1 VGQAKS
7 ISNVTVEQVPVAVNL
22 SQPTGVL
29 PVPGIELGAAA
40 TGLKSGN
47 DVVVVTLD
55 AQTHVAG
62 VYTQS
67 AFAAPPVVLAKA
79 RQADSRAWVINSGN
93 ANAATG
99 APGMHD
105 AEQICASVAQQLP
118 GIDPTDVQPFS
129 TGVIGERLNVPRIQ
143 QAVKESVAD
152 LRPDGWLS
160 AAEAIMTTDTLPKLV
175 SRRVALASGEI
186 VITGMAK
193 GSGMIKPDM
202 ATMLAFVA
210 CNAKVSAQLI
220 PVLTKQLADLSFNRI
235 SVDGDTST
243 NDCFMLAA
251 TGVSDTAEIESVDH
265 DDFAALFAGLSDV
278 VQHLAQ
284 AIVRDGEGATKFVTV
299 RVIGGANAS
308 ECLEVAYTVA
318 ESPLVKTA
326 LFAGDANWG
335 RFCMAIGRAQV
346 ADLDASKVALWLDEV
361 QVAEAGLMSSTYTE
375 AAGSAVLANDEF
387 QVTIDLGRGEAEE
400 TVWTT
405 DLSYEYVRIN
415 AEYRS

>member
-1 VGQAKS
+1 M
-7 ISNVTVEQVPVAVNL
+7 AVNL
-22 SQPTGVL
+22 PQPSGVL
-29 PVPGIELGAAA
+29 AVPGIEIGTGA
-40 TGLKSGN
+40 TGLKDRD
-47 DVVVVTLD
+47 DVVVAVMD
-55 AQTHVAG
+55 PQTRVAG

-67 AFAAPPVVLAKA
+67 AFAAPPVELAKTREA
-79 RQADSRAWVINSGN
+79 KSRVWVINSGN

-99 APGMHD
+99 EPGRHD
-105 AEQICASVAQQLP
+105 AEQICACVADQLA
-118 GIDPTDVQPFS
+118 GVDATQVQPFS
-129 TGVIGERLNVPRIQ
+129 TGVIGERLNVPLLQ
-143 QAVKESVAD
+143 QAAQKSTVELK
-152 LRPDGWLS
+152 PDGWL
-160 AAEAIMTTDTLPKLV
+160 AAAKAIMTTDTVAKLV
-175 SRRVALASGEI
+175 SRRVTLSTGD
-186 VITGMAK
+186 VVVTGMAK

-210 CNAKVSAQLI
+210 CNAKVAPHLM
-220 PVLTKQLADLSFNRI
+220 PVLTKELADQSFNRI

-251 TGVSDTAEIESVDH
+251 TGVSDTAEIDSLDH
-265 DDFAALFAGLSDV
+265 KDFPTLLAGLSEV

-284 AIVRDGEGATKFVTV
+284 AIVRDGEGATRFVTV
-299 RVIGGANAS
+299 LVTGGVNAQ

-346 ADLDASKVALWLDEV
+346 ADLDASKVALWLDDV
-361 QVAEAGLMSSTYTE
+361 QVAEGGLMSSSYTE
-375 AAGSAVLANDEF
+375 AAGSAVLAQDEF
-387 QVTIDLGRGEAEE
+387 KVTIDLGRGNAEE
-400 TVWTT
+400 TIWTT